1 MVNVDD
7 SDLITKISWWGL
19 MIMMIWK
26 RRKRKSDHCV
36 GDQPAGL
43 GVFQRLKLQLFYFS
57 NIPMVS
63 PFIVMIDFAIPGTVT
78 MITMTMMMIM
88 MMMIT
93 MMLFASCR
101 LLGDTKH
108 GLESDKTSE
117 KMMTNIRMLFVII
130 TRHAGDDQNQCLA
143 SSMFASP
150 VAVVRQ
156 NLLQFYICLF
166 YVIALNFHYKPH
178 THHRAMMTP
187 PWQSSSPPH
196 DMSCAENLQ
205 FVTKEQRNLSP
216 KDRPDH
222 WHNILM
228 VKEG

>member
-1 MVNVDD
+1 MQGLKLAIMQLGIDSSNTPASKYVVMKSRICMATMMRINIILKYFQGCQNWVRKKHIWFLQEFCKITVAISSHIFMILLSVDD
-7 SDLITKISWWGL
+7 NDLITKRFWSGL

-78 MITMTMMMIM
+78 MITMMIMVTIMIM
-88 MMMIT
+88 MMTMIT

-108 GLESDKTSE
+108 GLESDKTS
-117 KMMTNIRMLFVII
+117 
-130 TRHAGDDQNQCLA
+130 
-143 SSMFASP
+143 
-150 VAVVRQ
+150 
-156 NLLQFYICLF
+156 
-166 YVIALNFHYKPH
+166 AL
-178 THHRAMMTP
+178 
-187 PWQSSSPPH
+187 
-196 DMSCAENLQ
+196 
-205 FVTKEQRNLSP
+205 
-216 KDRPDH
+216 
-222 WHNILM
+222 
-228 VKEG
+228 